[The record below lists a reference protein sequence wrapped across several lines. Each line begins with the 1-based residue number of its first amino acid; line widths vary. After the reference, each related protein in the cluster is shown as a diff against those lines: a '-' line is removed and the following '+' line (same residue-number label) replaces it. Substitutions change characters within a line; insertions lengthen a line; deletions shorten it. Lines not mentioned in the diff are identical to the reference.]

1 MHFCWTSSV
10 LSSFNLV
17 KKLPNSVIKI
27 KCVENR
33 LYDRKNASNFN
44 NNKCIRGTY
53 HRQTDETPRTIFVK
67 IHRPVHTG
75 NVSRNT
81 ALCNIINRRC
91 LCETSNAKKND
102 GRSSGYESHNQDSK
116 WSLKAWSTK
125 ISSVLRLF
133 VCIHTMTMLTKKQK
147 NTTAMDIK
155 DFIVNFFFSQANN
168 TKLVS

>member
-44 NNKCIRGTY
+44 NNKCMRGTY

-67 IHRPVHTG
+67 IHRPVHTTTTWWKCFTKHCVVQYRHQKALVW
-75 NVSRNT
+75 NVKRKEKRW
-81 ALCNIINRRC
+81 ALFWLWKPQPRFKMIVKGVVNENFV
-91 LCETSNAKKND
+91 
-102 GRSSGYESHNQDSK
+102 
-116 WSLKAWSTK
+116 
-125 ISSVLRLF
+125 SVTF
-133 VCIHTMTMLTKKQK
+133 VCLYTYLTMLTKK
-147 NTTAMDIK
+147 
-155 DFIVNFFFSQANN
+155 
-168 TKLVS
+168 TKKYYRYEY